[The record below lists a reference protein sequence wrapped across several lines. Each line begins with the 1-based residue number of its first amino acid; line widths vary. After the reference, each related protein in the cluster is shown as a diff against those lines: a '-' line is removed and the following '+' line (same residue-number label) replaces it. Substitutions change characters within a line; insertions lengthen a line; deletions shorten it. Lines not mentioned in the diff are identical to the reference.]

1 MKKSLFI
8 TVLSMLCGL
17 VACNKE
23 QQPEVTPD
31 VPETPP
37 HPIVGEWRLMN
48 IINNKDTLI
57 LENCA
62 RKSSLL
68 FKRDG
73 TLTRTLYQKTEDD
86 CKPIPE
92 ALTYTVTTNKVVL
105 QKEANAENYDYTIVS
120 NTLTMVYKNQSG
132 GVQTTTYEKDYKY
145 DLQKE
150 LIGTWY
156 IHHLRRDGRYNY
168 DWVLTN
174 SNCRSQQK
182 IVFDGNNIEIHQ
194 YKIKAGCKLVLFEGT
209 YRVLPNLRV
218 IEARSKRFNKVGLTE
233 FEYTKDQL
241 IIYRWVGNELEE
253 EIYKRAPRWK

>member
-8 TVLSMLCGL
+8 IVLSMLCGL

-73 TLTRTLYQKTEDD
+73 TLTRTFYQKTEDD

-105 QKEANAENYDYTIVS
+105 QKEATTEGFDKKVIQGLLAMRPFFDFMTEALTTNLNGEPLFP
-120 NTLTMVYKNQSG
+120 NT
-132 GVQTTTYEKDYKY
+132 
-145 DLQKE
+145 
-150 LIGTWY
+150 
-156 IHHLRRDGRYNY
+156 
-168 DWVLTN
+168 
-174 SNCRSQQK
+174 
-182 IVFDGNNIEIHQ
+182 
-194 YKIKAGCKLVLFEGT
+194 
-209 YRVLPNLRV
+209 
-218 IEARSKRFNKVGLTE
+218 
-233 FEYTKDQL
+233 
-241 IIYRWVGNELEE
+241 
-253 EIYKRAPRWK
+253 

>member
-8 TVLSMLCGL
+8 TVLSVLCGL

-73 TLTRTLYQKTEDD
+73 TLTRTFYQKTEDD

-105 QKEANAENYDYTIVS
+105 QKEANTENYDYTIVS
-120 NTLTMVYKNQSG
+120 NTLTLVYKNQSG
-132 GVQTTTYEKDYKY
+132 GVQTSTYEKAERSEERRVG
-145 DLQKE
+145 KE
-150 LIGTWY
+150 
-156 IHHLRRDGRYNY
+156 
-168 DWVLTN
+168 
-174 SNCRSQQK
+174 CRS
-182 IVFDGNNIEIHQ
+182 
-194 YKIKAGCKLVLFEGT
+194 
-209 YRVLPNLRV
+209 
-218 IEARSKRFNKVGLTE
+218 
-233 FEYTKDQL
+233 
-241 IIYRWVGNELEE
+241 RWSP
-253 EIYKRAPRWK
+253 YH